1 MLWQQIVALM
11 CVTAVAVGNGTCFF
25 GFGTMQVAAKC
36 TVVSLELLVLVALRA
51 MHALHALL
59 AFAAITGITFI

>member
-51 MHALHALL
+51 LL

>member
-51 MHALHALL
+51 MHALL

>member
-1 MLWQQIVALM
+1 VLWQQIVALM

-51 MHALHALL
+51 LL